1 MRLSTCSSIKW
12 LSFQWL
18 WPRISNGFTNV
29 MMPQNVCI
37 EIMRIKSDIQQ
48 SKRNVIKS
56 NRNQNAPCCLV
67 TDSTVI
73 SIWLE
78 SVPLWKRSVYRASK
92 VISET
97 SEAWKSEKGV
107 RENRYKIYAHQYH
120 KKGPFSGQYCTFGNV
135 IWNGKCRSINYNRHS
150 HFRISRHFYMYYY
163 NQFTF
168 PTTP

>member
-1 MRLSTCSSIKW
+1 
-12 LSFQWL
+12 
-18 WPRISNGFTNV
+18 

-92 VISET
+92 VIFRKCLKRERVRKEWEKIDTKFTHT
-97 SEAWKSEKGV
+97 S
-107 RENRYKIYAHQYH
+107 II